1 MEEPELP
8 LEPKAISL
16 HVLAQ
21 EIIIPLLSLQG
32 FLPPDQVFLLCSNIP
47 LLIQEGVLSGFNN
60 FDFTL
65 EQRDNTFIFLK
76 TTHKNININ
85 NKQQLTA
92 LYSLC

>member
-8 LEPKAISL
+8 PEPEAISL

-21 EIIIPLLSLQG
+21 EIIISLLSLQS
-32 FLPPDQVFLLCSNIP
+32 FLPPDQVFLFGSNIP

-76 TTHKNININ
+76 TTH
-85 NKQQLTA
+85 
-92 LYSLC
+92 

>member
-8 LEPKAISL
+8 PEPEAISL

-21 EIIIPLLSLQG
+21 EIIISLLGPQS
-32 FLPPDQVFLLCSNIP
+32 FLPPDQFFFFGSNIP
-47 LLIQEGVLSGFNN
+47 LLIQEGMLSGFNN
-60 FDFTL
+60 LDFTF
-65 EQRDNTFIFLK
+65 EQCNNTFIFLK
-76 TTHKNININ
+76 TTHKNSNLN

>member
-1 MEEPELP
+1 MEKPELP
-8 LEPKAISL
+8 PESEAISF

-21 EIIIPLLSLQG
+21 EIIVSLLGPQS
-32 FLPPDQVFLLCSNIP
+32 FLPPDQFFFFGSNIP

-85 NKQQLTA
+85 NKQQRTA